1 MVGSGHAY
9 YSWVCDIYPVT
20 VGGKVFASVV
30 AMVGI
35 GLVAI
40 PTGLMSAAF
49 VRKME
54 EQNNRTN

>member
-1 MVGSGHAY
+1 MFNHFYFAVTTGCLIGY
-9 YSWVCDIYPVT
+9 GDIYPVT
-20 VGGKVFASVV
+20 AGGKLFASIV

-49 VRKME
+49 VSKIE
-54 EQNNRTN
+54 N